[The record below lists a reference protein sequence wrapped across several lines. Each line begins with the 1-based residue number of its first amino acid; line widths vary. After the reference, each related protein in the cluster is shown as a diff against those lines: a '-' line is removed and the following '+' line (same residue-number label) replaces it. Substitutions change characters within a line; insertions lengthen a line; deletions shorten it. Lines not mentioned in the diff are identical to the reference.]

1 MSNSRLRNVAPEQRK
16 QYDFSALVYRLS
28 EQTVRRLFE
37 QKGGIANEIA
47 LKTIEIT
54 LRNGLKCREEEERK
68 LEANRAAT
76 REKGERPYV
85 TMSENRLYIRELRQ
99 QQAVVSA
106 MMERCREEVRLALK
120 HFKPE
125 NETDL
130 RIALDSVLG
139 GEMGP
144 LLKEHQGP
152 LAGEVTETE
161 AMKVFNELPSA
172 IQERLMKA
180 MQSGNEAELMAVF
193 QDLPENMRERVHNVF
208 MAAA

>member
-1 MSNSRLRNVAPEQRK
+1 MSNSFYRRITPEQRK
-16 QYDFSALVYRLS
+16 QIDFRGLVYTLS

-37 QKGGIANEIA
+37 KKGGIANEVA
-47 LKTIEIT
+47 LKTIEIA

-68 LEANRAAT
+68 LIANPGAM

-99 QQAVVSA
+99 QQLLVEAL
-106 MMERCREEVRLALK
+106 MEKCREEVRFALD

-139 GEMGP
+139 GEIGP
-144 LLKEHQGP
+144 LMAEHQGA
-152 LAGEVTETE
+152 LREEIEEDEVK
-161 AMKVFNELPSA
+161 KVFKQLPLEL
-172 IQERLMKA
+172 QERLVKA
-180 MQSGNEAELMAVF
+180 LQNNDEAALMAIF
-193 QDLPENMRERVHNVF
+193 HDLPENLRGPASSVF
-208 MAAA
+208 KIAV

>member
-1 MSNSRLRNVAPEQRK
+1 MSNSRLRNVAAEQRK
-16 QYDFSALVYRLS
+16 QFDFSALVYKLS

-47 LKTIEIT
+47 LKTIEIA

-68 LEANRAAT
+68 LDADRAAM

-106 MMERCREEVRLALK
+106 MMERCREEVRMALD
-120 HFKPE
+120 HLKPE

-144 LLKEHQGP
+144 LLKEHQGT
-152 LAGEVTETE
+152 LVGEVTETE
-161 AMKVFNELPSA
+161 AMKVFNDLPPA
-172 IQERLMKA
+172 IQERFMKA
-180 MQSGNEAELMAVF
+180 MNSGNEAELMAVF
-193 QDLPENMRERVHNVF
+193 HELPENLRERVHNAF
-208 MAAA
+208 MVAA